1 MPAIV
6 ASNGAPDYHL
16 GGICGQI
23 ASRHSLEATAMN
35 QFLRQHKQYLLTG
48 VSYVIPMIA
57 CGGILIATAIA
68 LLTLLYPGSMTPTG
82 GPDFSQAPA
91 LKMLLDIGDAAFKMA
106 LPVLAGFIAYGMA
119 GKPGLVPG
127 LLGGYLAG
135 TTNAG
140 FLGALLVGLLAG
152 HVVNLLKKM
161 PVHRYVRPI
170 MPILIIPI
178 VSGVVVGA
186 VMLKVVGVPIAEFM
200 KFLGTWLQ
208 AMSGGNAVV
217 LAMILGA
224 MIAFDMGGPVN
235 KAAFFFGAAM
245 IKEGNFA
252 VMGACAAA
260 ICTPPL
266 GLGLATFLGRRLWTD
281 EQKESGIAAIGMGMV
296 GITEGAIPFAA
307 GDPVRVI
314 PSIML
319 GSMVAATI
327 AMLGGVGDHA
337 PHGGPIVLP
346 VVDNRLIYVVAIV
359 AGSLVT
365 AVAINAVKRLTE
377 RTEEPAAH
385 SRQ

>member
-1 MPAIV
+1 M
-6 ASNGAPDYHL
+6 L
-16 GGICGQI
+16 K
-23 ASRHSLEATAMN
+23 
-35 QFLRQHKQYLLTG
+35 QHKQYLLTG

-57 CGGILIATAIA
+57 CGGILIATSIA
-68 LLTLLYPGSMTPTG
+68 LLTFLHPSSMTPTG
-82 GPDFSQAPA
+82 GPDFSQAPT

-106 LPVLAGFIAYGMA
+106 LPVLAGFIAYAMA

-127 LLGGYLAG
+127 MLGGYLAG

-140 FLGALLVGLLAG
+140 FLGALLAGLLAG

-161 PVHRYVRPI
+161 PEHKLVRPI
-170 MPILIIPI
+170 MPIIIVPI
-178 VSGVVVGA
+178 VSGVVVGV
-186 VMLKVVGVPIAEFM
+186 VMLKVVGIPIADFM
-200 KFLGTWLQ
+200 KFLSAWLNT
-208 AMSGGNAVV
+208 MSQGNAIV
-217 LAMILGA
+217 LAAILGA

-245 IKEGNFA
+245 IKEGNFG

-266 GLGLATFLGRRLWTD
+266 GLAVATLMSRRLWSE
-281 EQKESGIAAIGMGMV
+281 EQRESGLAALGMGMV

-314 PSIML
+314 PSIMF
-319 GSMVAATI
+319 GSMVASGI

-346 VVDNRLIYVVAIV
+346 VVDNRLIYVVAIII
-359 AGSLVT
+359 GTLVT
-365 AVAINAVKRLTE
+365 AITINLVKTFTE
-377 RTEEPAAH
+377 TPAGEKQPSA
-385 SRQ
+385 